1 MPSLL
6 PDNIEEAWQRLA
18 TIPTFR
24 SLRHPN
30 YRLFFFG
37 QIFSLIGTWMQSI
50 AMSWLVYQLTFS
62 SVWLGTIGFLTSVP
76 SLFLS
81 IFAGTL
87 ADRMSKRKL
96 IIIMQTAA
104 LVQALLLGVLVFT
117 NLVTIYVAAF
127 FALTLGV
134 INSFD
139 IPSRQS
145 FIVDLVGKE
154 DIANAIGLN
163 SATFN
168 GARIVGPAIGGLVIG
183 LIGVGWCFTLNAV
196 SFIAVLIGLFKMT
209 VVEPPPASEQRS
221 SVVEALRE
229 SVAYIR
235 SDPSLTALMILVG
248 VVTTFG
254 WSYSV
259 LLPIFADKELQIGAV
274 GLGRLYMATGIGA
287 FISAMTI
294 ASAGGRI
301 PPRKFIYMGIAIFSC
316 SIIGFGLSTN
326 PSFSMLCLVGV
337 GMGLI
342 ACFATA
348 NATLQ
353 GRAPD
358 ALRGRVMGLYSLVF
372 QGMMPIGSLISG
384 IVAKG
389 IGVRSTVII
398 GGLISGMTAIVVFT
412 VRQKQRH
419 TAS

>member
-1 MPSLL
+1 
-6 PDNIEEAWQRLA
+6 
-18 TIPTFR
+18 
-24 SLRHPN
+24 
-30 YRLFFFG
+30 
-37 QIFSLIGTWMQSI
+37 MQSI
-50 AMSWLVYQLTFS
+50 AMSWLVYQLTYS

-76 SLFLS
+76 ALFLS

-104 LVQALLLGVLVFT
+104 LVQALLLGFLVFT

-139 IPSRQS
+139 VPSRQS
-145 FIVDLVGKE
+145 FIVDLVGKD

-168 GARIVGPAIGGLVIG
+168 GARIVGPAVGGLVIG
-183 LIGVGWCFTLNAV
+183 VIGVGWCFTLNAV
-196 SFIAVLIGLFKMT
+196 SFIAVLYGLFRMT
-209 VVEPPPASEQRS
+209 VVEPPPSSHAGS
-221 SVVEALRE
+221 SVLDALRE

-235 SDPSLTALMILVG
+235 SDASLTALMILVG

-259 LLPIFADKELQIGAV
+259 LLPIFADKELQIGAA

-287 FISAMTI
+287 FIAAMTV
-294 ASAGGRI
+294 ASAGKSIR
-301 PPRKFIYMGIAIFSC
+301 PRQFIYVGIAIFTI
-316 SIIGFGLSTN
+316 SIIGFGVSTN
-326 PSFSMLCLVGV
+326 AAFSMVCLVGV
-337 GMGLI
+337 GMGLVS
-342 ACFATA
+342 CFATA
-348 NATLQ
+348 NATMQ

-358 ALRGRVMGLYSLVF
+358 AIRGRVMGLYSLVF
-372 QGMMPIGSLISG
+372 QGMMPIGSLLSG

-389 IGVRSTVII
+389 IGVRLTVII
-398 GGLISGMTAIVVFT
+398 GGVICGATAAIVFS
-412 VRQKQRH
+412 VRQKQRS
-419 TAS
+419 AAE